1 MSDDHSSP
9 DKPVKTR
16 RLQAR
21 IDGPIENTESRWNEM
36 IDQALPED
44 YEYDDGS
51 EEVRFKWDFIF
62 TKKAALIL

>member
-51 EEVRFKWDFIF
+51 EEVRFK
-62 TKKAALIL
+62 